1 MTPRRCQQEAA
12 AAALAEVERGASG
25 VVRMVTRS
33 GKSIAIGLVLR
44 RLPALKVAVVTS
56 RTLLVHDLELTLWRL
71 LDPAA
76 QSFPAAAKDREAK
89 EVRRALSGSTVIGRW
104 DGHRRRPGRVV
115 VTTYA
120 SLEALIG
127 SGFAPDLLILDEA
140 HRSAGVKVREIVER
154 YPRIGWTAT
163 PHAGKPL
170 PFDRLIYD
178 YGAERAIEDGVIVP
192 WVRVEL
198 DGEPADLASPLD
210 TLDALI
216 TMVTARGGPD
226 QLGPGI
232 VTAPNLTTARAMAE
246 RMRAAGWSAVAAVPR
261 VAGQEGLTQGGMR
274 RLLRRLGE
282 VGGVVVTVDWL
293 AEGITMPAARWLGL
307 CAAPRGRVHLC
318 QVAGRIMGTCQ
329 PDRWGAKV
337 ETLIFDPAR
346 ILRTHKLE
354 HPAQL
359 GEVVKLPKSVK
370 AQTKAA
376 MARLVALPWAE
387 RVSAEERWTRG
398 LVEALTGR
406 ARDEK
411 VPWCARPLEGPARG
425 LPATDSEW
433 RALGKM
439 VGALRWLSGPDGER
453 HRVAIRAVI
462 EGRTACA
469 GTVRDLCR
477 VLWLLRVGAD
487 RALAARGVPQVGQF
501 QRARAVVRGVSVP

>member
-1 MTPRRCQQEAA
+1 
-12 AAALAEVERGASG
+12 
-25 VVRMVTRS
+25 MVTRS

-44 RLPALKVAVVTS
+44 RLPSFKVAVVTS
-56 RTLLVHDLELTLWRL
+56 RTLLVHDLEMTLWRL
-71 LDPAA
+71 LDPA
-76 QSFPAAAKDREAK
+76 SLGFPAAAKDRETK
-89 EVRRALSGSTVIGRW
+89 EVRRTVAQSEIVGRW

-127 SGFAPDLLILDEA
+127 SGFVPDLLILDEA
-140 HRSAGVKVREIVER
+140 HRSAGEKVRALVER

-163 PHAGKPL
+163 PHAGRPL

-178 YGAERAIEDGVIVP
+178 YGAERAIKDGVIVP

-198 DGEPADLASPLD
+198 DGEPTDVANPLD

-216 TMVTARGGPD
+216 ELVNARGGPD
-226 QLGPGI
+226 ALGPGI

-246 RMRAAGWSAVAAVPR
+246 RMRSVGWSAVAAVPR
-261 VAGQEGLTQGGMR
+261 VKGGEGLTQGGMR
-274 RLLRRLGE
+274 RLIRRLGE

-329 PDRWGAKV
+329 PDRWGAKA

-346 ILRTHKLE
+346 ILRTHRLE

-359 GEVVKLPKSVK
+359 GEAVKLPRSVK
-370 AQTKAA
+370 AQAKAA

-398 LVEALTGR
+398 LVDALSRR
-406 ARDEK
+406 ARGERE
-411 VPWCARPLEGPARG
+411 PWCARPLEGPARG
-425 LPATDSEW
+425 LPATEAEW
-433 RALGKM
+433 RALGKLAS
-439 VGALRWLSGPDGER
+439 ALRWLSGPDGER

-487 RALAARGVPQVGQF
+487 RAMAARGVPEVVRF